1 MMKYASV
8 VLLLKDMKLLF
19 TSFLAG
25 ARLPRLGFN
34 ETGQHSLSEKT
45 SMFPLMMSCFLNVN

>member
-8 VLLLKDMKLLF
+8 VLLSKDVKLLF

-25 ARLPRLGFN
+25 ARLPRLGLN
-34 ETGQHSLSEKT
+34 ETRQRSLSEKT
-45 SMFPLMMSCFLNVN
+45 SVFPLMMSCIPNAN